1 MSALEVHYIVRPD
14 GVELVGDRTAR
25 AHRLLVI
32 DEHGDATVYPVLPGG
47 LVVAIHVQMSRAEV
61 RLLAR
66 AARRAAV
73 RRFWARLLGRR

>member
-1 MSALEVHYIVRPD
+1 MTALEVRYIVHGA

-25 AHRLLVI
+25 PHRLLVI
-32 DEHGDATVYPVLPGG
+32 DDDGEATVYPVLPGG
-47 LVVAIHVQMSRAEV
+47 LIVAIHVQMSRAEV

-66 AARRAAV
+66 ASRRAAV